1 MSTELLNRLDSSRT
15 DRKVKDQMDGLDTM
29 SKMDTVYPTALS
41 RHSSD
46 CSSQKYKRTVKKK
59 VDRRG
64 RFRTQPI
71 TFMGIKEVDEEM
83 TEDNLKVATSEDKS
97 RSDLS
102 LKKTTQLSRS
112 QSCRKS
118 NPGSRKK
125 TNQRNDPED
134 AVIPGDEDEML
145 DIVDDY
151 LQNGSISLRYHKGFS
166 TKPLP
171 SI

>member
-29 SKMDTVYPTALS
+29 SKMDTVYPIALS

-64 RFRTQPI
+64 RFKTQPI
-71 TFMGIKEVDEEM
+71 TFMEIKEVDEEM
-83 TEDNLKVATSEDKS
+83 TEDNLKAATAEDKS

-102 LKKTTQLSRS
+102 LKKSTQLSRS
-112 QSCRKS
+112 QSCRKANS
-118 NPGSRKK
+118 GSRKK
-125 TNQRNDPED
+125 SNQQNSSED
-134 AVIPGDEDEML
+134 VVVPGEEDEML

-151 LQNGSISLRYHKGFS
+151 LQNGMKVFS
-166 TKPLP
+166 TRHIP